1 MPAPLKYPDGLRER
15 TIREVQA
22 SGRPV
27 APVAKDLG
35 IHKEA
40 PRGWVHQAEALN
52 GSFKATKLG
61 AARTDGNCHC
71 R

>member
-1 MPAPLKYPDGLRER
+1 MPAPLKYPDGLHLADGPLA
-15 TIREVQA
+15 QA

-61 AARTDGNCHC
+61 AARTDG
-71 R
+71 

>member
-1 MPAPLKYPDGLRER
+1 MSTGPIPAPRKYPDGLRER
-15 TIREVQA
+15 AIREVQV

-27 APVAKDLG
+27 AHGAKDLG
-35 IHKEA
+35 IHTEA

-61 AARTDGNCHC
+61 AAQTDG
-71 R
+71 